1 MRPNCKYTM
10 IIVKYYYNCDILSS
24 SMISFSNI
32 TSADSDGRTCGL
44 VSLHC
49 FPTKFMGL
57 FARVSL
63 IVEMLTPREN
73 TSFEV
78 LTGFPC
84 DTSGAYQKN

>member
-1 MRPNCKYTM
+1 MKPNCKYTT
-10 IIVKYYYNCDILSS
+10 IIEKYYYYNCDLLSS

-49 FPTKFMGL
+49 LPTKFMGL
-57 FARVSL
+57 FPRVL
-63 IVEMLTPREN
+63 PIVEMMTPREN
-73 TSFEV
+73 TSLEM

-84 DTSGAYQKN
+84 NTSEAI